1 MYLFKVCFSPDVC
14 PGVGLLDHTIA
25 LFLVFL
31 RNLQTVLCRGYTSLH
46 SHQQWRRL
54 PFSPHSLQRLLFVNF
69 LMMAILTGVKRYLIV
84 VLICI
89 SPIVSNVEHLF
100 MCLLA
105 ICRSLE
111 KCLWV
116 FSPLFDWVSCF
127 SGMESYELLVY
138 FGS

>member
-14 PGVGLLDHTIA
+14 PGVGLRDHTIA

-69 LMMAILTGVKRYLIV
+69 LVMAILTGVKRYLIV

-89 SPIVSNVEHLF
+89 CLITSDTEHLF
-100 MCLLA
+100 TCLLA
-105 ICRSLE
+105 LCLSSLE
-111 KCLWV
+111 KCL
-116 FSPLFDWVSCF
+116 FSF
-127 SGMESYELLVY
+127 MSYHIGNQVTLY
-138 FGS
+138 FWL